1 MMQVPFF
8 IFRKNISNH
17 VTVLKI
23 HKNSPSCNASCN
35 VPFCKIDFTTESS
48 DKNSSSKEA
57 EAMTENPRLKGAGTF
72 VVKIL
77 DRQNAT
83 WQGQVTWAEKKQTLY
98 FRSALELLKLID
110 STIDTGSGWE
120 QPEEGG
126 LA

>member
-1 MMQVPFF
+1 
-8 IFRKNISNH
+8 
-17 VTVLKI
+17 
-23 HKNSPSCNASCN
+23 
-35 VPFCKIDFTTESS
+35 
-48 DKNSSSKEA
+48 
-57 EAMTENPRLKGAGTF
+57 MTENPRLKGAGTF